1 MAGAVAQ
8 LPNEVL
14 TQIFQL
20 ATGDDRIHGGKIY
33 AWSSNERAYPL
44 ALVCKAWYPPAQFVL
59 FASVSIFNSRD
70 ATLFLRTVADRPRL
84 ALHTRKLVVTL
95 DEEEEEIEDEQP
107 HELEQR
113 HVVESEQLTRIVE
126 VCDSLERLQSRTIHP
141 RVAWPF
147 LEAIIA
153 KTRILTFIGGPRPI
167 NYNHSWH
174 QQTFNKPLELESP
187 YAAGTRPAPL
197 LLFPKLEEARLACEI
212 PSDTLCGFMQATA
225 ATMTSFDLYQER
237 LLSVDEFLAGLSHG
251 LKTMRRLKF
260 RVNPSITDLE
270 TKFSSDTIPLF
281 DQLFAL
287 EPTYEQL
294 ESLSVA
300 ATDISCEALR
310 ILPPC
315 LRHLEISS
323 FSDFSLF
330 TFSDRLLEVMR
341 DSSIRFHLETLTVR
355 DVLDCWG
362 AEGNIKK
369 MTEACKARGIV
380 FTFLPEE
387 D

>member
-1 MAGAVAQ
+1 MA
-8 LPNEVL
+8 
-14 TQIFQL
+14 
-20 ATGDDRIHGGKIY
+20 
-33 AWSSNERAYPL
+33 
-44 ALVCKAWYPPAQFVL
+44 
-59 FASVSIFNSRD
+59 
-70 ATLFLRTVADRPRL
+70 RTVVR
-84 ALHTRKLVVTL
+84 LVVTL
-95 DEEEEEIEDEQP
+95 DEEEEVEDEQP
-107 HELEQR
+107 HETEER
-113 HVVESEQLTRIVE
+113 HVLESEQLTRIVE
-126 VCDSLERLQSRTIHP
+126 VCDSLVRLQARTIHP

-147 LEAIIA
+147 LEAIIS
-153 KTRILTFIGGPRPI
+153 KPRILTFIGGPRPI
-167 NYNHSWH
+167 NYHHSWH
-174 QQTFNKPLELESP
+174 QQTFSKPVPLLFPEMKQLELESP

-225 ATMTSFDLYQER
+225 ATMQAFDLYQER
-237 LLSVDEFLAGLSHG
+237 LLSVDEFLVGLSHG

-287 EPTYEQL
+287 EPSYEQL

-310 ILPPC
+310 RLPPC

-362 AEGNIKK
+362 TEGNIRK